1 MRRMGP
7 SPTTTARVWGAWLLA
22 TFGVVALSAQA
33 QQTNDAHTAQLPTD
47 RPAIVPRGPHSWPEM
62 PLEQRIERARQ
73 LVAAFTQRPIAN
85 ELQFVEERW
94 EDKPFPRCVLELA
107 GAGDRFEVEE
117 CDEGV
122 IWWLFGRTMPD
133 VGVSPVDMEG
143 FERACCALFLPEVSS
158 DRLVQFQEHRWGEL
172 LDSGVILT
180 TRKCFFTPNSKE
192 CRYRKCVKSS
202 AVPHTDIVP
211 KITMSEAKRRAVAYI
226 AGWPGI
232 RSAEFS
238 DRGPKVPDPRAVGA
252 ATLEADYLGVQ
263 RLCYDCRVRIEPTDP
278 SQYEGYSP
286 YGIFVLVDAVT
297 GVCTVCT
304 LVSPWAVNPKD
315 VRPTC
320 TFSNPQRKS
329 SWLYLLYEPRLID
342 GRVYFCGQ
350 YLDSYLWGGS
360 YAFDRESGSFTAVF
374 RDHTWQGKIGERQL
388 LVDGVAETYPAAPL
402 RIEEEAYL
410 PAEMLERITGWQVRH
425 TPLGINQAG
434 NVELVHPAVAAE
446 RKEKRP

>member
-1 MRRMGP
+1 MSGHTIQR
-7 SPTTTARVWGAWLLA
+7 SV
-22 TFGVVALSAQA
+22 VVAVLVATAIALGADA
-33 QQTNDAHTAQLPTD
+33 QQLSDQQSGQTPTS

-62 PLEQRIERARQ
+62 PLEQRIQRARQ
-73 LVAAFTQRPIAN
+73 LVAAFTQRPIAE
-85 ELQFVEERW
+85 ELQFVGEW
-94 EDKPFPRCVLELA
+94 LASGLCPVCAFELPA
-107 GAGDRFEVEE
+107 TGEKFEVEE
-117 CDEGV
+117 CDEGSMR
-122 IWWLFGRTMPD
+122 WDFGRTMPD
-133 VGVSPVDMEG
+133 VGVSPADTEA
-143 FERACCALFLPEVSS
+143 FEKAFCARFFPEVPSE
-158 DRLVQFQEHRWGEL
+158 RLVQYGQHRWGEL
-172 LDSGVILT
+172 LPNDVIFAAQ
-180 TRKCFFTPNSKE
+180 RCCFVPGPGNG
-192 CRYRKCVKSS
+192 RYQCCAKRI
-202 AVPHTDIVP
+202 AELRTDPAPRIDAE
-211 KITMSEAKRRAVAYI
+211 EAKRRAVAYI

-232 RSAEFS
+232 RSAELS
-238 DRGPKVPDPRAVGA
+238 DRGPKAPDPRAVGA
-252 ATLEADYLGVQ
+252 ASLEVDDLGMQ
-263 RLCYDCRVRIEPTDP
+263 RLCYDCRVRIQPTDS

-320 TFSNPQRKS
+320 TLSNPQRKS

-342 GRVYFCGQ
+342 RRVYFCGQ

-374 RDHTWQGKIGERQL
+374 RDHTWQGKVGERQL

-434 NVELVHPAVAAE
+434 NVELVHPAVAAAE
-446 RKEKRP
+446 REEKRP